1 MEEQELYNIALKE
14 VTELAI
20 DVLEQ
25 CCDFANKNNY
35 DRNWVIERF
44 QEQFQRA
51 KKDL

>member
-1 MEEQELYNIALKE
+1 MNEQDLYDMALKE
-14 VTELAI
+14 VTKLAI

-35 DRNWVIERF
+35 DRNWVIEGF
-44 QEQFQRA
+44 LEQFQKA